1 MASREI
7 HSWTLGGLVGAFIDL
22 SLAYFLLCGSAIA
35 FFASKFLMVFGL
47 YLPCPCKGVL
57 GYKNDDFCL
66 HKVLYDWPLGK
77 ICSVQVM
84 AVKSFP
90 YDLVSVK
97 DHAYTS
103 NEKMT
108 AQKKSANEVRDLKD
122 EATCSSSWS
131 SPHSLA
137 SFDRENGY
145 DAKGKKIV
153 NLRRSFPS
161 ENPQSDVTLVSSL
174 PYEGDIVGSK
184 TTRTNPTSGREV
196 GLLDI
201 KDAHMDQ
208 DMEERAFHSYEFGGP
223 LVDTPPQD
231 KSSSS
236 TEIYVSNGQDDMQ
249 VVESGE
255 SRIKMLEA
263 ALEEEKAAYADLC
276 LELEKERSSAATAAD
291 EAMAMISRL
300 QEEKA
305 FIEIET
311 RQYQRMIEE
320 RVAYEEEEMDIL
332 QEILIRRERENHFL
346 EKELEAYRQ
355 MNLRVSEQPN
365 GKSNFQLDDLGQR
378 SSFSVETPESH
389 LQADSSISMSKIA
402 HLQSNHTMDQ
412 TCITINDGE
421 ELKKNRHL
429 KDQYHGNL
437 LTSFLDTEPEV
448 LDVHVID
455 DNIELRKE
463 EVEKTNDFSFNA
475 ASDEPRDDDLT
486 SGSLEVLNSI
496 AVSNFPWASKAE
508 SDDGVGAKI
517 NEKLKIGTEIEMLGE
532 RLKMLKHE
540 KGKLTFLSENEES
553 KKVHLKLLEEI
564 ANHLQEI
571 KQLRTPVRGSSLPP
585 SSAKV
590 HLKKRRCQNATWK
603 TCESS

>member
-153 NLRRSFPS
+153 NLRRRSGIRRRRKGNYECGKFSSVFPS

-496 AVSNFPWASKAE
+496 AVSNFPWATENPCS
-508 SDDGVGAKI
+508 GV
-517 NEKLKIGTEIEMLGE
+517 
-532 RLKMLKHE
+532 
-540 KGKLTFLSENEES
+540 FL
-553 KKVHLKLLEEI
+553 
-564 ANHLQEI
+564 A
-571 KQLRTPVRGSSLPP
+571 P